1 MSIRD
6 RLYERKFAWH
16 IKQVASYPAKRIASV
31 GDGRGYL
38 RLYSGTESKHRLD
51 AARKINCLQR
61 LKLDRS

>member
-1 MSIRD
+1 MSVRD

-16 IKQVASYPAKRIASV
+16 LKQVASYPRKPFCQFVNGKFYA
-31 GDGRGYL
+31 
-38 RLYSGTESKHRLD
+38 GTESKHRLD